1 MQDANSSSLCD
12 CIKKNKQ
19 KQTSKQN
26 KGDETFVNC
35 KSSKINLSQFLRHM
49 ELVWSFHHEGFIMQR
64 EGNSEE
70 KQI

>member
-19 KQTSKQN
+19 KQTNKQN

-35 KSSKINLSQFLRHM
+35 KSS
-49 ELVWSFHHEGFIMQR
+49 
-64 EGNSEE
+64 
-70 KQI
+70 

>member
-1 MQDANSSSLCD
+1 MQDANSSSLSD

-35 KSSKINLSQFLRHM
+35 
-49 ELVWSFHHEGFIMQR
+49 
-64 EGNSEE
+64 
-70 KQI
+70 

>member
-19 KQTSKQN
+19 KQTN

-35 KSSKINLSQFLRHM
+35 KSS
-49 ELVWSFHHEGFIMQR
+49 
-64 EGNSEE
+64 
-70 KQI
+70 